1 MNTLSIE
8 QFREDLAMAMAREKV
23 TQAELGSLCN
33 VPQGTISMFLRG
45 KRNRLSG
52 AVMLRLWPFVYG
64 EGPARKPYRQD
75 GGQA

>member
-23 TQAELGSLCN
+23 TQAELGTLCK

-64 EGPARKPYRQD
+64 DDVTRRPYRQD
-75 GGQA
+75 GGNA